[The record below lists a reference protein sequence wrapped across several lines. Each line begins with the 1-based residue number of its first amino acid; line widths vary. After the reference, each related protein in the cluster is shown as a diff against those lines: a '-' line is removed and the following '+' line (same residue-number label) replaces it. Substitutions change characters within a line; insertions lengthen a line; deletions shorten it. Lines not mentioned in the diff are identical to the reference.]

1 MKKPP
6 ATEYGVADPDGLDR
20 EWTGEDLDSLEGKSG
35 ETEMKTDELAMQHTC
50 ASCGADNEVL
60 PPLGFTLK
68 RTGKATEV
76 EREIDR
82 AFSDLEDSFQLQE
95 AWRRAYAAAR
105 KRPRCP
111 APLIGA

>member
-6 ATEYGVADPDGLDR
+6 ATEYGIHDPDGLER
-20 EWTGEDLDSLEGKSG
+20 EWTGEMLDSLEAEPEEDEM
-35 ETEMKTDELAMQHTC
+35 ETKMLHTC
-50 ASCGADNEVL
+50 NSCGADNEVL

-68 RTGKATEV
+68 RTGKATEI
-76 EREIDR
+76 EREVDR
-82 AFSDLEDSFQLQE
+82 AFSDLEESFQLQE
-95 AWRRAYAAAR
+95 AWRRVYAAAR